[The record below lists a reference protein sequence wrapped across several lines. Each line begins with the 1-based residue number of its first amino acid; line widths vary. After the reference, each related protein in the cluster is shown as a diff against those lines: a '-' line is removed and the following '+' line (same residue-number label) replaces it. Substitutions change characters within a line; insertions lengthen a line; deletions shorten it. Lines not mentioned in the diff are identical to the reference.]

1 MPTKK
6 QILDAASEYGQAE
19 IYLERA
25 VEYAERREALIAT
38 HIAWDKLEKLVTEAT
53 DGPF

>member
-1 MPTKK
+1 MPSKK
-6 QILDAASEYGQAE
+6 EILDAAYEYGQVE

-25 VEYAERREALIAT
+25 VYYSDRREALISA

-53 DGPF
+53 EGPF